1 MVMKKL
7 SVMVLALTS
16 VLGFSMAAALPSLLA
31 IGFILQ
37 ALGNNVLSQLL
48 SAIPLVLSIVL
59 GVFIIDP
66 LIL

>member
-1 MVMKKL
+1 MKKL

-59 GVFIIDP
+59 GFFIIDP

>member
-1 MVMKKL
+1 MKKL

-48 SAIPLVLSIVL
+48 AAIPLVLSIVL
-59 GVFIIDP
+59 TFFIIDP

>member
-1 MVMKKL
+1 MKKL

-16 VLGFSMAAALPSLLA
+16 VLGFSVAAALPNLLA

-48 SAIPLVLSIVL
+48 SAIPLVLSVVL
-59 GVFIIDP
+59 GFFIVDP

>member
-1 MVMKKL
+1 MKKL

-31 IGFILQ
+31 VAFILQ
-37 ALGNNVLSQLL
+37 GLGNNVVSQLL
-48 SAIPLVLSIVL
+48 SAIPLVLSIIF
-59 GVFIIDP
+59 GAFIIDP